1 MEILH
6 NIPLT
11 VTHLYAIIRFMTQPR
26 DKNGRFSSNRKTV
39 THLILPD
46 TQCKPGVPLDHLLWA
61 GRLAADIQP
70 DVIVN
75 LGDHWDMASLSS
87 YEKRGSR
94 YFEGKRYN
102 LDIEAGNRGM
112 ELFEEGLAGFQPS
125 IKLLLRGNHEDR
137 IVRAINDDPKLE
149 GLIGYHNFNDTDL
162 KWEAKDFLVPVEIDG
177 ITYAHYFQSPGNGRP
192 YSGQIDT
199 ILKNVGFSFV
209 AGHQQGLRTA
219 RRELCN
225 GQVHT
230 GIIAGSFYQH
240 NEEYRGPQAT
250 AEWRG
255 VLVLEDVRD
264 GNYNMQQISLDKLK
278 RDYS

>member
-1 MEILH
+1 
-6 NIPLT
+6 
-11 VTHLYAIIRFMTQPR
+11 MTQPR

-39 THLILPD
+39 THLIIPD

-87 YEKRGSR
+87 YEKRGSH
-94 YFEGKRYN
+94 YFEGKRTIE
-102 LDIEAGNRGM
+102 DFEAGNEGLR
-112 ELFEEGLAGFQPS
+112 LFEHGLGEYNPVRKV
-125 IKLLLRGNHEDR
+125 ILRGNHEHR
-137 IVRAINDDPKLE
+137 IVRAVNEDPKLE
-149 GLIGYHNFNDTDL
+149 GLIGYSNFNDAEL
-162 KWEAKDFLVPVEIDG
+162 GWEAHVFLEPVYIDG

-192 YSGQIDT
+192 YSGNIDT
-199 ILKNVGFSFV
+199 ILKNIGFSFV

-255 VLVLEDVRD
+255 VLILEDVKD
-264 GNYNMQQISLDKLK
+264 GNYNLQCISLDAL
-278 RDYS
+278 RRRYS